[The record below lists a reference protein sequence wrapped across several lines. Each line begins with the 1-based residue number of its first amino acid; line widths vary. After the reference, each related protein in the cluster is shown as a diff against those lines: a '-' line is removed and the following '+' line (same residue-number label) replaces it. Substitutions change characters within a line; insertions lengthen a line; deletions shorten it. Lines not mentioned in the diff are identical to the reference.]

1 MGSVKLNNEFINI
14 KGGGGRQT
22 MLTPQEM
29 HKQELEVK
37 EAETRAYQKV
47 LDIIE
52 RMMDPEPFDTGIND

>member
-1 MGSVKLNNEFINI
+1 
-14 KGGGGRQT
+14 